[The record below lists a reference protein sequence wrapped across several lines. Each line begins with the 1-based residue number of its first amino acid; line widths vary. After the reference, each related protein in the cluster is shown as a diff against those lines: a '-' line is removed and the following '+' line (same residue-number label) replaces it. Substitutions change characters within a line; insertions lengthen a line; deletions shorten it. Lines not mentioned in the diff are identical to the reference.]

1 MQADPSRSHS
11 ALLRIAVAAAVLALA
26 VATGAQAAHPSTPPT
41 PANRAGAAATVAAL
55 PGNSVYQLAVALTD
69 QDGREFRL
77 ADQRGKPMLISM
89 FYSSCQFVCP
99 MLIDTLRD
107 TEAKLGA
114 GERDQLGV
122 LMVSIDPAHDT
133 VAVLKKKANE
143 RAIATPR
150 WAMARTDAAS
160 VRKLAAVLG
169 IQYRAL
175 ANGDFNHTTAL
186 ILLDADG
193 RIVARS
199 SQLGNADPAFVSKV
213 RQTLQG
219 ASH

>member
-1 MQADPSRSHS
+1 MSAPASSASPTPSASK
-11 ALLRIAVAAAVLALA
+11 
-26 VATGAQAAHPSTPPT
+26 QAAG
-41 PANRAGAAATVAAL
+41 AGTAAAL
-55 PGNSVYQLAVALTD
+55 PTNSVYQLPVALTD
-69 QDGREFRL
+69 QDGRDFRL
-77 ADQRGKPMLISM
+77 ADRRGKPMLVSM

-107 TEAKLGA
+107 TESKLGA
-114 GERDQLGV
+114 GEREQLGV

-133 VAVLKKKANE
+133 VAVLKQKANE

-175 ANGDFNHTTAL
+175 ADGEFNHTTAL

-199 SQLGNADPAFVSKV
+199 SQLGNADPAFELKV
-213 RQTLQG
+213 RQTLQAG
-219 ASH
+219 SH

>member
-1 MQADPSRSHS
+1 MPAHPIRFRL
-11 ALLRIAVAAAVLALA
+11 ATLRATPLLAVLAAGIA
-26 VATGAQAAHPSTPPT
+26 VSSPAVPAPSASTKPATTTTTA
-41 PANRAGAAATVAAL
+41 AAL
-55 PGNSVYQLAVALTD
+55 PANSVYQLPVALTD
-69 QDGREFRL
+69 QTGREFRL
-77 ADQRGKPMLISM
+77 ADQRGKPMLVSM
-89 FYSSCQFVCP
+89 FYSNCQFVCP

-107 TEAKLGA
+107 TEAKLSP
-114 GERDQLGV
+114 GERDHLGV

-133 VAVLKKKANE
+133 VAVLKQKADE
-143 RAIATPR
+143 RGVAAPR

-175 ANGDFNHTTAL
+175 ANGEFNHTTAL

-193 RIVARS
+193 RIVGRS
-199 SQLGNADPAFVSKV
+199 SQLGNADPAFVAKV
-213 RQTLQG
+213 RQALQA

>member
-1 MQADPSRSHS
+1 MQASQTRARFAIHRV
-11 ALLRIAVAAAVLALA
+11 AIATAVLALA
-26 VATGAQAAHPSTPPT
+26 VAASARAAPAPAPSN
-41 PANRAGAAATVAAL
+41 PAAVAGRVVAL
-55 PGNSVYQLAVALTD
+55 PANSVYQLAIALTD
-69 QDGREFRL
+69 QDGHDFRL
-77 ADQRGKPMLISM
+77 ADRRGKPILISM

-107 TEAKLGA
+107 TEAKLDA
-114 GERDQLGV
+114 GERSQLGV
-122 LMVSIDPAHDT
+122 LMVSIDPARDT
-133 VAVLKKKANE
+133 VAVLRRKADE

-150 WAMARTDAAS
+150 WTMARTDAAS

-175 ANGDFNHTTAL
+175 ADGEFNHTTAL

-199 SQLGNADPAFVSKV
+199 SQLGNADPAFVLKV
-213 RQTLQG
+213 RQTLQA

>member
-1 MQADPSRSHS
+1 MPANR
-11 ALLRIAVAAAVLALA
+11 LRYRFAIGPAVTTLAPLALA
-26 VATGAQAAHPSTPPT
+26 VAVGCQAASTA
-41 PANRAGAAATVAAL
+41 PATKQATGQGTAAAL
-55 PGNSVYQLAVALTD
+55 PANSVYQLAVALTD
-69 QDGREFRL
+69 QDGRDFRL
-77 ADQRGKPMLISM
+77 ADRRGKPLLVSM

-107 TEAKLGA
+107 TEAKLA
-114 GERDQLGV
+114 PGERNHLGV

-133 VAVLKKKANE
+133 VAVLKQKADE
-143 RAIATPR
+143 RAIAAPR

-175 ANGDFNHTTAL
+175 ANGEFNHTTAL
-186 ILLDADG
+186 ILLDGDG
-193 RIVARS
+193 RIVGRS
-199 SQLGNADPAFVSKV
+199 SQLGSADPAFVLKV
-213 RQTLQG
+213 RQTLQA

>member
-1 MQADPSRSHS
+1 MSVDSLRSCF
-11 ALLRIAVAAAVLALA
+11 ATGPAVTIAAAFFLA
-26 VATGAQAAHPSTPPT
+26 VAVSGHAASTSSAPAVKGQADGQT
-41 PANRAGAAATVAAL
+41 AAAAL
-55 PGNSVYQLAVALTD
+55 PTNSIYQLSVALTD

-77 ADQRGKPMLISM
+77 ADERGKPMLVSM

-107 TEAKLGA
+107 TENRLGP
-114 GERDQLGV
+114 GERDHLGV

-133 VAVLKKKANE
+133 VTVLKQKSDE
-143 RAIATPR
+143 RRITTPR
-150 WAMARTDAAS
+150 WSMARTDAAS

-175 ANGDFNHTTAL
+175 AGGEFNHTTAL

-213 RQTLQG
+213 RQTLQA
-219 ASH
+219 ASR

>member
-1 MQADPSRSHS
+1 MQANQTRPRFAASR
-11 ALLRIAVAAAVLALA
+11 AATIAAALTLG
-26 VATGAQAAHPSTPPT
+26 VAMSGPAASAPPPASKQAAVG
-41 PANRAGAAATVAAL
+41 GAAAL
-55 PGNSVYQLAVALTD
+55 PANSVYQLSVALTD
-69 QDGREFRL
+69 QDGRDFRL
-77 ADQRGKPMLISM
+77 ADRRGKPMLLSM

-107 TEAKLGA
+107 TDSKLDA
-114 GERDQLGV
+114 GERSQLGV
-122 LMVSIDPAHDT
+122 LMVSIDPARDP
-133 VAVLKKKANE
+133 VAVLKTKADE

-175 ANGDFNHTTAL
+175 PDGEFNHTTAL

-199 SQLGNADPAFVSKV
+199 SQLGNADPAFVAKV
-213 RQTLQG
+213 RQTLQ
-219 ASH
+219 AAAH

>member
-1 MQADPSRSHS
+1 VQASQTRARFAIHRV
-11 ALLRIAVAAAVLALA
+11 AIATAVLALA
-26 VATGAQAAHPSTPPT
+26 VAASARAAPAPAPSN
-41 PANRAGAAATVAAL
+41 PAAVAGRVVAL
-55 PGNSVYQLAVALTD
+55 PANSVYQLAIALTD
-69 QDGREFRL
+69 QDGHDFRL
-77 ADQRGKPMLISM
+77 ADRRGKPILISM

-107 TEAKLGA
+107 TEGKLDA
-114 GERDQLGV
+114 GERSQLGV
-122 LMVSIDPAHDT
+122 LMVSIDPARDT
-133 VAVLKKKANE
+133 VAVLRRKADE

-150 WAMARTDAAS
+150 WTMARTDAAS

-175 ANGDFNHTTAL
+175 ADGEFNHTTAL

-199 SQLGNADPAFVSKV
+199 SQLGNADPAFVLKA
-213 RQTLQG
+213 RQTLQA

>member
-1 MQADPSRSHS
+1 VHKQSVRFLFAGARVAS
-11 ALLRIAVAAAVLALA
+11 IAVVLALG
-26 VATGAQAAHPSTPPT
+26 VAAGGHAAPSSTST
-41 PANRAGAAATVAAL
+41 AAGVGAAVAAL
-55 PGNSVYQLAVALTD
+55 PSNSVYQLPIALTD
-69 QDGREFRL
+69 QTGRDFRL
-77 ADQRGKPMLISM
+77 ADRRGKPMLISM
-89 FYSSCQFVCP
+89 FYSNCQFVCP

-107 TEAKLGA
+107 TESKLDS
-114 GERDQLGV
+114 GERDHLGV

-133 VAVLKKKANE
+133 VAVLKQKADE

-150 WAMARTDAAS
+150 WAMARTDPAS

-175 ANGDFNHTTAL
+175 ADGEFNHTTAL

-199 SQLGNADPAFVSKV
+199 SQLGSADPAFVVKV
-213 RQTLQG
+213 RRALQA
-219 ASH
+219 ASP

>member
-1 MQADPSRSHS
+1 MRARF
-11 ALLRIAVAAAVLALA
+11 
-26 VATGAQAAHPSTPPT
+26 
-41 PANRAGAAATVAAL
+41 ANRRIATVAAL
-55 PGNSVYQLAVALTD
+55 LVLAVVASASVAPSSAAPNRAGAGDVAAALPANSVYQLAVALTD

-77 ADQRGKPMLISM
+77 GDQRGKPMLLSM

-107 TEAKLGA
+107 TESKLGP
-114 GERDQLGV
+114 GERNQLAV

-133 VAVLKKKANE
+133 VAVLRQKATE

-175 ANGDFNHTTAL
+175 ANGEFNHTTAL

-199 SQLGNADPAFVSKV
+199 SQLGSADPAFVRKV
-213 RQTLQG
+213 RQTLQ
-219 ASH
+219 AAAP

>member
-1 MQADPSRSHS
+1 MQENPSRARFAIHR
-11 ALLRIAVAAAVLALA
+11 AATTAAVLALA
-26 VATGAQAAHPSTPPT
+26 LAASAQAAPAAAPS
-41 PANRAGAAATVAAL
+41 NRAVAGGAVAAL
-55 PGNSVYQLAVALTD
+55 PANSVYQLAVALTD
-69 QDGREFRL
+69 QDGHDFRL
-77 ADQRGKPMLISM
+77 ADRRGKPMLVSM

-107 TEAKLGA
+107 TESKLDA
-114 GERDQLGV
+114 GERNQLGV
-122 LMVSIDPAHDT
+122 LMVSIDPARDT
-133 VAVLKKKANE
+133 VAVLRRTADE

-150 WAMARTDAAS
+150 WTMARTDAAS

-175 ANGDFNHTTAL
+175 ADGEFNHTTAL

-199 SQLGNADPAFVSKV
+199 SQLGNADPAFVLKV
-213 RQTLQG
+213 RQTLQA

>member
-1 MQADPSRSHS
+1 VRQQSVRFRFAGVRAAS
-11 ALLRIAVAAAVLALA
+11 IAVVLTLGVAVSGHAAPSP
-26 VATGAQAAHPSTPPT
+26 PSTP
-41 PANRAGAAATVAAL
+41 AGVGAAVAAL
-55 PGNSVYQLAVALTD
+55 PSNSVYQLPIALTD
-69 QDGREFRL
+69 QTGRDFRL
-77 ADQRGKPMLISM
+77 ADRRGRPMLVSM
-89 FYSSCQFVCP
+89 FYSNCQFVCP

-107 TEAKLGA
+107 TESKLDA
-114 GERDQLGV
+114 GERDHLGV

-133 VAVLKKKANE
+133 VAVLKQKADE

-150 WAMARTDAAS
+150 WAMARTDPAS

-175 ANGDFNHTTAL
+175 ANGEFNHTTAL

-199 SQLGNADPAFVSKV
+199 SQLGSADLAFVVKV
-213 RQTLQG
+213 RRALQA
-219 ASH
+219 ASP

>member
-1 MQADPSRSHS
+1 VQASQTRARFAIHRV
-11 ALLRIAVAAAVLALA
+11 AIATAVLALA
-26 VATGAQAAHPSTPPT
+26 VAASARAAPAPAPSN
-41 PANRAGAAATVAAL
+41 PAAVAGRVVAL
-55 PGNSVYQLAVALTD
+55 PANSVYQLAIALTD
-69 QDGREFRL
+69 QDGHDFRL
-77 ADQRGKPMLISM
+77 ADRRCKPILISM

-107 TEAKLGA
+107 TESKLDA
-114 GERDQLGV
+114 GERSQLGV
-122 LMVSIDPAHDT
+122 LMVSIDPARDT
-133 VAVLKKKANE
+133 VAVLRRKADE

-150 WAMARTDAAS
+150 WTMARTDAAS

-175 ANGDFNHTTAL
+175 ADGEFNHTTAL

-199 SQLGNADPAFVSKV
+199 SQLGNADPAFVAKV
-213 RQTLQG
+213 RRALQVP
-219 ASH
+219 AS

>member
-1 MQADPSRSHS
+1 MQATQMQDRFARH
-11 ALLRIAVAAAVLALA
+11 RIATVAALLALA
-26 VATGAQAAHPSTPPT
+26 VAASAPAA
-41 PANRAGAAATVAAL
+41 PASAAPDRAGASGVAAAL
-55 PGNSVYQLAVALTD
+55 PANSVYQLAVALTD

-77 ADQRGKPMLISM
+77 ADQRGKPMLLSM
-89 FYSSCQFVCP
+89 FYSSCQFICP

-107 TEAKLGA
+107 TESKLGA

-122 LMVSIDPAHDT
+122 LMVSIDPAHDS
-133 VAVLKKKANE
+133 VAVLKQKATE
-143 RAIATPR
+143 RSIATPR

-175 ANGDFNHTTAL
+175 ANGEFNHTTAL

-193 RIVARS
+193 RIVGRS
-199 SQLGNADPAFVSKV
+199 SQLGSADPAFVLKV
-213 RQTLQG
+213 RQTLQA
-219 ASH
+219 ASR